1 MDRNQP
7 HRNSLTLQ
15 SLLAIFAAL
24 LTPLV
29 GSAKLFA
36 QADQRLQLE
45 AKIPL
50 GPVRGR
56 IDHMAMDL
64 ARGRLFVA
72 ELGNGSVG
80 IVDIHEHK
88 VTKRIANF
96 KEPQGIGY
104 AASADTA
111 YVASGGDG
119 TVTALVGVDLT
130 DAGRIPLGDDAD
142 NVRVDAA
149 ARRIVIG
156 YGSGALA
163 ILDAASRTK
172 LSDIPLKAHPESF
185 QLDRT
190 RNKVFVNV
198 PSAHEIA
205 VVDLGAGKQ
214 VASWKL
220 PSQGA
225 NFPMALDDVGGAV
238 IVVLRN
244 PARLVALR
252 ADDGGTV
259 AQVDTCNDSD
269 DVFVDR
275 MRNRIYVSC
284 GEGTI
289 DVIETSTN
297 KYRHLGRIPTVSGAR
312 TSLFVPELDRLFL
325 AVRAGIEPAAIWV
338 FRPTP

>member
-1 MDRNQP
+1 MDRNRP
-7 HRNSLTLQ
+7 HNNFLTFQ
-15 SLLAIFAAL
+15 SRLAIFAAL
-24 LTPLV
+24 VTPFV
-29 GSAKLFA
+29 GTAASFA
-36 QADQRLQLE
+36 QADHPLQLE

-72 ELGNGSVG
+72 ELGNGSIG
-80 IVDIHEHK
+80 IVDINEHK
-88 VTKRIANF
+88 FIKRITNF

-104 AASADTA
+104 AAWVDTA

-119 TVTALVGVDLT
+119 TVTALAGADLT

-149 ARRIVIG
+149 AKRIVVG

-163 ILDAASRTK
+163 ILDAASRAK

-185 QLDRT
+185 QLDRA
-190 RNKVFVNV
+190 RNRIFINV
-198 PSAHEIA
+198 PNAHEIA

-225 NFPMALDDVGGAV
+225 NFPMALDGVGGT
-238 IVVLRN
+238 IVVALRN

-252 ADDGGTV
+252 AHDGGTV
-259 AQVDTCNDSD
+259 AQLETCNDSD

-275 MRNRIYVSC
+275 TRNRIYVSC
-284 GEGTI
+284 GEGAI
-289 DVIETSTN
+289 DVIETSEN
-297 KYRHLGRIPTVSGAR
+297 KYRHIGRITTVSGAR
-312 TSLFVPELDRLFL
+312 TSLFVPELDRLFV
-325 AVRAGIEPAAIWV
+325 AVRAGVEPAAIWV